1 MRTMVANNPFQTL
14 ISGGGTFDGSTP
26 PKFNIALKNDGW
38 KTRFLLGRPIFG
50 DYIKPW
56 GCIASSMMRYHDPGK
71 VG

>member
-1 MRTMVANNPFQTL
+1 MANNPFQTL

-26 PKFNIALKNDGW
+26 PKFNVSLKNDGW

-50 DYIKPW
+50 DYIKTW